1 MWAPP
6 SEYVPIME
14 LQSSKSWRLNI
25 GGWIIRPAEQK
36 VDIRVGRSPK
46 GGEGGLGQKSKVRK
60 VK

>member
-1 MWAPP
+1 
-6 SEYVPIME
+6 ME
-14 LQSSKSWRLNI
+14 LQSSKSWGLNI

-36 VDIRVGRSPK
+36 EDIRVGRSPK